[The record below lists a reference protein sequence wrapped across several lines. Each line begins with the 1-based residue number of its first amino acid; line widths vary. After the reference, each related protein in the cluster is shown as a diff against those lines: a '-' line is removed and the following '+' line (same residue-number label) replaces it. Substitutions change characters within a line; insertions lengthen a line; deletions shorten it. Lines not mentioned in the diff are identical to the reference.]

1 MVGLIGVRLSLSL
14 PLHPRLGRDA
24 KDSLLGLELSIRVSH
39 MPELGETG
47 MKLEARADDR
57 HTRETAKKSTGSN
70 AGEKVCL
77 LGPVHLAVYPR

>member
-1 MVGLIGVRLSLSL
+1 
-14 PLHPRLGRDA
+14 
-24 KDSLLGLELSIRVSH
+24 

-77 LGPVHLAVYPR
+77 LGPMHLAVSPR